1 MADHSPADSPLP
13 ADLPLHHQ
21 PVAWAAS
28 SGGRR
33 GPEVAPPASSGPP
46 PGTRLQVPRWLVWAL
61 ASLVLGALSGI
72 AVAAAIHMPRVD
84 SLDSFTPSLIT
95 QLRDAHGEV
104 FATFARE
111 RRVLLTEGEVS
122 PLLRDAVVAA
132 EDRRFFQHGGVDPL
146 GVIRAA
152 TVNWVRGR
160 RAQGAS
166 TLTMQLARQLFLTR
180 DKNWRRKI
188 EEALLA
194 VELEKRYSKQQL
206 LTLYLN
212 LVNLGHGNY
221 GMASAA
227 KYFFGKTVDQLT
239 AAEAATLAGI
249 PQRPSEYSPYR
260 RPDLVLRRRDYVLD
274 QMLEAGYLTA
284 AAHAEAIAT
293 PLLVLPRRQETNLG
307 PYFAEDVRRHLEVS
321 YGETRLY
328 EAGLDVRTTL
338 DVQIQRAAEDSLRK
352 SLLSLDHRRGYR
364 GPHGRLTESDLE
376 AQNLP
381 SWSGIGSPVPGS
393 WYEGLIL
400 EATPAS
406 VRVKI
411 GAEIHLLS
419 RNGVEWTGK
428 RDPSELLNRG
438 DIAWFRFEIPAE
450 EAASPYLVLEQEP
463 KLEAALLVLESGTG
477 AVRAMVGGWDFE
489 RSKFNRASQARRQ
502 VGSAFKPF
510 VFGAAIEAGW
520 TAADTLFDG
529 PAVFLGADGLPSYSP
544 RNYYRKYYGIIT
556 LRRALEQS
564 VNVTS
569 VKLLDLVGVERVVDF
584 AHRAGIQSELP
595 PYPALA
601 LGTPD
606 LVPMELAA
614 AYAAIAN
621 NGVYLQPYLIEQV
634 TTPDGKTLERHT
646 PRAVKTTE
654 ASVAYVLTHM
664 LEGVV
669 DRGTAAA
676 KAGKLDTAL
685 AGKTGTTDDYSDA
698 WFVGYTPRYTIL
710 TWVGYDQKRPIG
722 RKMTGAEAALPMWVD
737 VVSRGLEAGWIAR
750 GESFAVPPGVTSQ
763 TIEYYTGLL
772 PGPGVERTIEEAF
785 VAGTQ
790 PTRGWEPRWAGIL
803 QLPYFQ
809 QRNFYVPKE
818 GERMPDAIGDWELV
832 RATWQAKEE
841 GDG

>member
-1 MADHSPADSPLP
+1 VADHSPSDPELSR
-13 ADLPLHHQ
+13 DLPLR
-21 PVAWAAS
+21 PATSVAWSADQAPAAGTPP
-28 SGGRR
+28 GGAAA
-33 GPEVAPPASSGPP
+33 APPAA
-46 PGTRLQVPRWLVWAL
+46 RVRVPRWLVWAL
-61 ASLVLGALSGI
+61 ASVVLGALSGI
-72 AVAAAIHMPRVD
+72 AVAAAIHMPRVE
-84 SLDSFTPSLIT
+84 SLDTYTPSLIT
-95 QLRDAHGEV
+95 QLLDAHGEV

-111 RRVLLTEGEVS
+111 RRVLLAEGEV
-122 PLLRDAVVAA
+122 PALLANAVVAA
-132 EDRRFFQHGGVDPL
+132 EDRRFFQHGGIDPV
-146 GVIRAA
+146 GIVRAA

-166 TLTMQLARQLFLTR
+166 TLTMQLARELFLTR

-227 KYFFGKTVDQLT
+227 KYYFGKSVDQLT

-274 QMLEAGYLTA
+274 QMLEAGFLDRQQ
-284 AAHAEAIAT
+284 HAEALAT

-307 PYFAEDVRRHLEVS
+307 PYFAEDVRRHLEAA

-328 EAGLDVRTTL
+328 EAGLQVRTTL
-338 DVQIQRAAEDSLRK
+338 DAQVQRAAEDSLRK
-352 SLLSLDHRRGYR
+352 GLLALDHRRGYR
-364 GPHGRLTESDLE
+364 GPHGRLTETDLE
-376 AQNLP
+376 SHVLP
-381 SWSGIGSPVPGS
+381 SWSGVTTPVPGT
-393 WYEGLIL
+393 WYEGLVL
-400 EATPAS
+400 ETLPGSA
-406 VRVKI
+406 RIRI
-411 GAEIHLLS
+411 GSEIYPLAQ
-419 RNGVEWTGK
+419 RGIEWTGK
-428 RDPSELLNRG
+428 RDPADLLHRG
-438 DIAWFRFEIPAE
+438 DIAWVRFEVPAE
-450 EAASPYLVLEQEP
+450 EAAAPYLVLEQEP
-463 KLEAALLVLESGTG
+463 KLEAALIVLESATG

-510 VFGAAIEAGW
+510 VFAAAIEAGW

-584 AHRAGIQSELP
+584 ARRAGIRSDLP

-621 NGVYLQPYLIEQV
+621 GGVYLQPYLIEQV
-634 TTPDGKTLERHT
+634 ASPDGKVLERHT

-676 KAGKLDTAL
+676 KAGKLETAL

-737 VVSRGLEAGWIAR
+737 LVSRGLEAGWIQR
-750 GESFAVPPGVTSQ
+750 GQAFPVPPGVTQ
-763 TIEYYTGLL
+763 QAIEYYTGLL
-772 PGPGVERTIEEAF
+772 PGPGAERIIEEAF

-790 PTRGWEPRWAGIL
+790 PTRSWEPRWAGIV

-809 QRNFYVPKE
+809 QRGFYVPKE
-818 GERMPDAIGDWELV
+818 GERMPDAITDWALV
-832 RATWQAKEE
+832 QSTWQAKEE